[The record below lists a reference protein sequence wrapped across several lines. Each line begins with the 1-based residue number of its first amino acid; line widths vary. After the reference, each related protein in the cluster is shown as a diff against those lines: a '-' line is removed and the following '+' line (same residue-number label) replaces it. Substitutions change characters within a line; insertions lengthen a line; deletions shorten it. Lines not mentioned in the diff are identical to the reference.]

1 MLLIVSLLLVVLLIV
16 VFARRVEGVSVANVV
31 VDVPVED
38 INVIDVG
45 DVGIEDITMV
55 VAEDVPAD
63 VKNTNVIE
71 VSEEDLETL
80 YQVLSSLLSSPRSS
94 RKSSKEESK
103 GRKPRS
109 KPRSQGQKTYVSS
122 CSSTVITIEEET
134 EEELLARKFDEQL
147 YGRRASKRKANYW
160 DLKPVG
166 RRPRDNKEKG
176 DFRQDRRLKASRQ
189 KAVVESRTVLPI
201 YVVGIRGELIP

>member
-55 VAEDVPAD
+55 VDEDVTEVAEDSLA
-63 VKNTNVIE
+63 
-71 VSEEDLETL
+71 TL
-80 YQVLSSLLSSPRSS
+80 YQILSSPRSRS
-94 RKSSKEESK
+94 QRAGGQESK
-103 GRKPRS
+103 GRKHRS

-122 CSSTVITIEEET
+122 CPSTVITIEEET
-134 EEELLARKFDEQL
+134 EAELLARKFDEQL
-147 YGRRASKRKANYW
+147 YGRRAAKRKANFR
-160 DLKPVG
+160 DLNPAG

-176 DFRQDRRLKASRQ
+176 DFRVDRRLKASRQ
-189 KAVVESRTVLPI
+189 KAVVESRTA
-201 YVVGIRGELIP
+201 

>member
-1 MLLIVSLLLVVLLIV
+1 MLLIVSLLLVVVLLVV
-16 VFARRVEGVSVANVV
+16 VFARRVEGAPVEGVSVTNVV
-31 VDVPVED
+31 VNVPVED

-55 VAEDVPAD
+55 VDEDVTEVAEDSLA
-63 VKNTNVIE
+63 
-71 VSEEDLETL
+71 TL
-80 YQVLSSLLSSPRSS
+80 YQILSSPRSRS
-94 RKSSKEESK
+94 QRAGGQESK
-103 GRKPRS
+103 GRKHRS

-122 CSSTVITIEEET
+122 CPSTVITIEEET

-160 DLKPVG
+160 DLKPEG

>member
-1 MLLIVSLLLVVLLIV
+1 MLIVSLLLVVLLIV

-63 VKNTNVIE
+63 VKNINVIE

-80 YQVLSSLLSSPRSS
+80 YQVLSSPRSRS
-94 RKSSKEESK
+94 QRAEGQEYK

-109 KPRSQGQKTYVSS
+109 KPRSQGKKTYVSCPS
-122 CSSTVITIEEET
+122 VVIIEEET
-134 EEELLARKFDEQL
+134 EAELLARKFDEQL
-147 YGRRASKRKANYW
+147 YGRRASKRKANFR
-160 DLKPVG
+160 DLNPSG

-176 DFRQDRRLKASRQ
+176 DFRVDRRLKASRQ

>member
-1 MLLIVSLLLVVLLIV
+1 VLLIVSLLLVVLLLV
-16 VFARRVEGVSVANVV
+16 VFVKSKVEAVPVKDVLK
-31 VDVPVED
+31 DVPVDVFDVAVED
-38 INVIDVG
+38 VSVEDVP
-45 DVGIEDITMV
+45 
-55 VAEDVPAD
+55 AKDVPAD
-63 VKNTNVIE
+63 VKNTNAIE

-80 YQVLSSLLSSPRSS
+80 YQVLSSRSQ
-94 RKSSKEESK
+94 RAEGPESK

-109 KPRSQGQKTYVSS
+109 KPRSQGKKTYVSCPS
-122 CSSTVITIEEET
+122 VVIIEEET
-134 EEELLARKFDEQL
+134 EAELLARKFDEQL

-189 KAVVESRTVLPI
+189 KAVVESRTAYSPLVPI
-201 YVVGIRGELIP
+201 YVVGIREGLIP

>member
-1 MLLIVSLLLVVLLIV
+1 VLLIVSLLLVVVLLIV
-16 VFARRVEGVSVANVV
+16 VFARRVEGAPVEGVSVANVV

-45 DVGIEDITMV
+45 DVGIEDVTE
-55 VAEDVPAD
+55 VAEV
-63 VKNTNVIE
+63 E
-71 VSEEDLETL
+71 LETL
-80 YQVLSSLLSSPRSS
+80 YQVLSSRSQ
-94 RKSSKEESK
+94 RAEGPESK

-109 KPRSQGQKTYVSS
+109 KPRSQGKKTYVS
-122 CSSTVITIEEET
+122 CPSTVITIEEET

-189 KAVVESRTVLPI
+189 KAVVESRTAYSPLVPI
-201 YVVGIRGELIP
+201 YVVGIREGLIP

>member
-1 MLLIVSLLLVVLLIV
+1 VLLIVSLLLVVVLLVV
-16 VFARRVEGVSVANVV
+16 VFARRVEGAPVEGVSVANVV

-45 DVGIEDITMV
+45 IEDITMV
-55 VAEDVPAD
+55 VAEDV
-63 VKNTNVIE
+63 TE
-71 VSEEDLETL
+71 VAEVELETL
-80 YQVLSSLLSSPRSS
+80 YQVLSSPRSRS
-94 RKSSKEESK
+94 QRAEGQESK

-122 CSSTVITIEEET
+122 CPSTVITIEEET
-134 EEELLARKFDEQL
+134 EEELLASEFDKKFF
-147 YGRRASKRKANYW
+147 GRRASKRKSNFR
-160 DLKPVG
+160 DLNPAG